1 MQFSQLASVKHRV
14 SVGQPLPF
22 NVRNADHT
30 LLLARGHVVDT
41 FDQMEA
47 LFTRGALVDLAELRS
62 PKDSIREAPAEQLP
76 KLWGQCMDR
85 VGQTLQSCTQEGF
98 SQALDDVTG
107 PVLALIERDSDL
119 AIFQVLRQDASAHT
133 QYGVTHSIH
142 TAITAFLVAQ
152 RLGWDEAGVQKVF
165 KVALTM
171 NLSML
176 ELQGQLAVQSEPP
189 TPPQRAAIL
198 SHPQRSV
205 EMLELSGV
213 TDRDWLDGVADHH
226 VAPDGSGYPAGRHEV
241 NDFAALVR
249 RADIYTAKLS
259 PRTTRCAMAADRA
272 GRAMFMYDPGNS
284 MTAALVKEFGVYP
297 PGCFVKLVSGET
309 AVVVKRGPSVVTPL
323 VAALTTPG
331 GAALVEPVPR
341 DTSKREH
348 AIAGVI
354 GEGATALRIAPEKLM
369 KLALA

>member
-1 MQFSQLASVKHRV
+1 MQCSQLATVKHRLA
-14 SVGQPLPF
+14 VGKPLPF

-30 LLLARGHVVDT
+30 LLLARGQVVGSVE
-41 FDQMEA
+41 QMEA
-47 LFTRGALVDLAELRS
+47 LFTRGALVDLAELRG
-62 PKDSIREAPAEQLP
+62 PQEQIATAPPEQLP
-76 KLWGQCMDR
+76 ALWQQCMSR
-85 VGQTLQSCTQEGF
+85 LGEALQACEKEGF
-98 SQALDDVTG
+98 RQALDEMSA
-107 PVLALIERDSDL
+107 PVQALIARDSDL
-119 AIFQVLRQDASAHT
+119 AIFQVLRQDANRHT
-133 QYGVTHSIH
+133 QYGVNHSMH

-152 RLGWDEAGVQKVF
+152 RLGWDDTAVQKVF

-176 ELQGQLAVQSEPP
+176 ELQGQLAEQR
-189 TPPQRAAIL
+189 TPVTAEQREAIL

-205 EMLELSGV
+205 QMLELAGV

-226 VAPDGSGYPAGRHEV
+226 VAPDGSGYPAGRREV

-259 PRTTRCAMAADRA
+259 PRLSRDAMAADRA

-323 VAALTTPG
+323 VAVLTTPS
-331 GAALVEPVPR
+331 GAALIDPLPR
-341 DTSKREH
+341 DTSRREN
-348 AIAGVI
+348 AIASVI
-354 GEGATALRIAPEKLM
+354 GEHAVPVRPAPEKLM
-369 KLALA
+369 TLALA

>member
-1 MQFSQLASVKHRV
+1 M
-14 SVGQPLPF
+14 P
-22 NVRNADHT
+22 
-30 LLLARGHVVDT
+30 
-41 FDQMEA
+41 
-47 LFTRGALVDLAELRS
+47 
-62 PKDSIREAPAEQLP
+62 
-76 KLWGQCMDR
+76 
-85 VGQTLQSCTQEGF
+85 
-98 SQALDDVTG
+98 
-107 PVLALIERDSDL
+107 
-119 AIFQVLRQDASAHT
+119 HT

-176 ELQGQLAVQSEPP
+176 ELQGQLALQTAPV
-189 TPPQRAAIL
+189 TPEQRAAIL

-205 EMLELSGV
+205 RNAGAV
-213 TDRDWLDGVADHH
+213 GRDRPATGCGGVADHH
-226 VAPDGSGYPAGRHEV
+226 VAPDGSGYPAVQHEPS
-241 NDFAALVR
+241 DIAALVR

-259 PRTTRCAMAADRA
+259 PRTTRARWPPTVPA
-272 GRAMFMYDPGNS
+272 RAMFMYDPGNS

-309 AVVVKRGPSVVTPL
+309 AVVVKRGPSVVTPW
-323 VAALTTPG
+323 VAALTTPT
-331 GAALVEPVPR
+331 GAALVDPQPR

-348 AIAGVI
+348 AIAGVV
-354 GEGATALRIAPEKLM
+354 GAGSVGVRIAPEKLM

>member
-1 MQFSQLASVKHRV
+1 MQFSQLATVKHRLA
-14 SVGQPLPF
+14 VGQPLPF

-30 LLLARGHVVDT
+30 LLLARGQVVET

-47 LFTRGALVDLAELRS
+47 LFTRGALVDLAELRA
-62 PKDSIREAPAEQLP
+62 PTDRIREAPPEELP
-76 KLWGQCMDR
+76 RLWHQCMDR

-98 SQALDDVTG
+98 GQALDDVTG
-107 PVLALIERDSDL
+107 PVQALIERDSDL
-119 AIFQVLRQDASAHT
+119 AIFQVLRQDGNRHT

-152 RLGWDEAGVQKVF
+152 RLGWDEDSVQKVF

-171 NLSML
+171 NVSML
-176 ELQGQLAVQSEPP
+176 ELQGQLAEQA
-189 TPPQRAAIL
+189 TPVTAEQRAQIL

-205 EMLELSGV
+205 EMLQLAGV
-213 TDRDWLDGVADHH
+213 TDRDWLDGVAHHH
-226 VAPDGSGYPAGRHEV
+226 VAPDGSGYPALDREP

-259 PRTTRCAMAADRA
+259 PRTTRSAMAADRA

-323 VAALTTPG
+323 VAALTTASG
-331 GAALVEPVPR
+331 TALSDPQPR

-348 AIAGVI
+348 AIAGVV
-354 GEGATALRIAPEKLM
+354 GGDAVPVRIAPEKLM
-369 KLALA
+369 TLALA

>member
-14 SVGQPLPF
+14 AVGQPLPF

-30 LLLARGHVVDT
+30 LLLARGHVVHT

-62 PKDSIREAPAEQLP
+62 PSDSIKDATPEQLP

-85 VGQTLQSCTQEGF
+85 IGQTLQSSSQEGF
-98 SQALDDVTG
+98 NQALDEVTG
-107 PVLALIERDSDL
+107 PVQALIERDSDL
-119 AIFQVLRQDASAHT
+119 AIFQVLRQDGNSHT

-152 RLGWDEAGVQKVF
+152 RLGWDESCVQKVF

-176 ELQGQLAVQSEPP
+176 ELQGQLAEQS
-189 TPPQRAAIL
+189 TPLTPEQRAQIL
-198 SHPQRSV
+198 SHTQRSV
-205 EMLELSGV
+205 QMLELSGV

-226 VAPDGSGYPAGRHEV
+226 VAPDGSGYPAGKREV

-259 PRTTRCAMAADRA
+259 PRTTRSAMAADRA

-297 PGCFVKLVSGET
+297 PGCFVKLISGET
-309 AVVVKRGPSVVTPL
+309 AVVVKRGPSVVTPM
-323 VAALTTPG
+323 VAALTTAS
-331 GAALVEPVPR
+331 GAALVDPVPR

-348 AIAGVI
+348 AIAGVV
-354 GEGATALRIAPEKLM
+354 GEGAVRVRIAPEKLM